1 MVISVAAFADD
12 PVKKELVALD
22 KVREVALDIAYRVPG
37 YRETSRDCKNWLYDA
52 IRDRVL
58 AAYTATGAAF

>member
-1 MVISVAAFADD
+1 MVISVSAFADD
-12 PVKKELVALD
+12 PIKKELVALD

-37 YRETSRDCKNWLYDA
+37 YREASRDCRNWLYDA

-58 AAYTATGAAF
+58 AAQEAAGAAF

>member
-37 YRETSRDCKNWLYDA
+37 YREANRDCKNWLYDA

-58 AAYTATGAAF
+58 AAQEAAGAAF